1 MNRIK
6 FLIYLSIT
14 IILFISSVYCI
25 LRGWFPSEQILN
37 KYPIYMD
44 YSFLESG
51 KINDFY
57 VDSNSRVFN
66 GDKICE
72 LYNKEFEE
80 LKYKLS
86 DQIKKKKMTQRALLN
101 AINNGATINFIKR
114 LENKVNL
121 LENYITNLEEKIT
134 LKSQNLIIIFD
145 HEFGGKVE
153 KIFKNRGDIIHVN
166 EKIVTIKLYQSYYS
180 TFKILSCILIFSFLG
195 LMYFYKKVN
204 L

>member
-6 FLIYLSIT
+6 FLTYLSI
-14 IILFISSVYCI
+14 IVILFISSVYCI

-51 KINDFY
+51 KINDFF

-66 GDKICE
+66 GDKMCE

-121 LENYITNLEEKIT
+121 LEDYITNLEEKIT
-134 LKSQNLIIIFD
+134 LKSQNLIIIFN

-153 KIFKNRGDIIHVN
+153 KIFKNKGDIIYAN

-180 TFKILSCILIFSFLG
+180 TFKILSCILIVSLLG

>member
-14 IILFISSVYCI
+14 IILLISSVYCI

-114 LENKVNL
+114 LEDKVNL
-121 LENYITNLEEKIT
+121 LENNITNLEEKIT

>member
-6 FLIYLSIT
+6 FLTYLSI
-14 IILFISSVYCI
+14 IVILFISSVYCI
-25 LRGWFPSEQILN
+25 LSGWFPSEQILN

-57 VDSNSRVFN
+57 VNSNSRVFN

-121 LENYITNLEEKIT
+121 IENYITNLEEKIT
-134 LKSQNLIIIFD
+134 LKSQNLIIIFN

-153 KIFKNRGDIIHVN
+153 KIFKNKGDIIYAN

-180 TFKILSCILIFSFLG
+180 TFKILSCILIVSFLG